1 MIRIGAAAVGMLLV
15 SALIGFGLQTGSPEK
30 PSAPSQ
36 GHIGSN
42 DGSLVLAEL
51 PLAVSAGMAEAG
63 ELILRAVDMDTGKA
77 IPGVTFAIENGS
89 AEVWAVEVG
98 KADADGVL
106 RLKAQKRPGYYYMV
120 WQKPKDYKVAGFD
133 DAYINIVPGGKVG
146 YDFKLRKMPSA
157 KSFPSFVPLPP
168 GHHGR
173 IPPPRR
179 LENNIHWAS
188 TVEDMPGFGRKRVT
202 FWFYPDKQ
210 GRVPTKR
217 LQLAERIFHNGPR
230 IAAAVRDEL
239 KYFQKAV
246 PEDRG
251 DIENMQEILI
261 ELGGSN
267 SAGEVNN
274 NWRFWC
280 RLPGGMPLLQHGYRI
295 GFTDLESWDL
305 EVPFYLQPA
314 PAGH

>member
-133 DAYINIVPGGKVG
+133 DA
-146 YDFKLRKMPSA
+146 
-157 KSFPSFVPLPP
+157 
-168 GHHGR
+168 
-173 IPPPRR
+173 
-179 LENNIHWAS
+179 
-188 TVEDMPGFGRKRVT
+188 
-202 FWFYPDKQ
+202 
-210 GRVPTKR
+210 
-217 LQLAERIFHNGPR
+217 
-230 IAAAVRDEL
+230 
-239 KYFQKAV
+239 
-246 PEDRG
+246 
-251 DIENMQEILI
+251 
-261 ELGGSN
+261 
-267 SAGEVNN
+267 
-274 NWRFWC
+274 
-280 RLPGGMPLLQHGYRI
+280 
-295 GFTDLESWDL
+295 
-305 EVPFYLQPA
+305 
-314 PAGH
+314 

>member
-1 MIRIGAAAVGMLLV
+1 M
-15 SALIGFGLQTGSPEK
+15 
-30 PSAPSQ
+30 
-36 GHIGSN
+36 
-42 DGSLVLAEL
+42 
-51 PLAVSAGMAEAG
+51 
-63 ELILRAVDMDTGKA
+63 
-77 IPGVTFAIENGS
+77 
-89 AEVWAVEVG
+89 
-98 KADADGVL
+98 
-106 RLKAQKRPGYYYMV
+106 
-120 WQKPKDYKVAGFD
+120 
-133 DAYINIVPGGKVG
+133 PGGKVG

-157 KSFPSFVPLPP
+157 KSFPSLVPLPP
-168 GHHGR
+168 GHQGR

-274 NWRFWC
+274 DWRFWC
-280 RLPGGMPLLQHGYRI
+280 RLPGGIPLLQHGYRI